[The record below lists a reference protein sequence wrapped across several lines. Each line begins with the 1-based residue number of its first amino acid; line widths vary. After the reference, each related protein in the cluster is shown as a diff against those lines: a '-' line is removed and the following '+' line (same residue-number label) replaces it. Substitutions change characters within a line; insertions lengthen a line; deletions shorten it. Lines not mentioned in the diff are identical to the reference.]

1 MLLVLLVAQTTQG
14 ILQTTLINEQTG
26 YLKIKIKDLEITNQT
41 NTILHIIDPEEI
53 LNTITL
59 IQTNIKHLQ
68 IENKDMIFK
77 EIETIIAKIKSITP
91 KEQRRFRRGLIN
103 VVGNVERWLF
113 GTMDNEDREQ
123 IWNYLRISEENSHNA
138 IDAINEQIKINKN
151 FNESI
156 ETLKKTIL
164 DDREKILNTY
174 NRIQN
179 SISKIVKNQLFLDQ
193 MTKLRFIENKVNQIQ
208 DNVVSAKY
216 NIIHPSILTLEEL
229 NEYEI
234 DLHKLKLIKMG
245 VLEYKN
251 KFLIIAIKIPRNYVT
266 VEQKLILPLPNDK
279 HFEIDYENE
288 YIIEINNKT
297 FVYQNDVTVQ
307 QLKPS
312 KHCILTKD
320 CKLRHNNKTQIQII
334 DDETLIVKNAYKEK
348 LKHNCDDREI
358 VLNNNY
364 LINFFN
370 CQIYLL
376 KEIFY
381 NNKTIVQEKYFYP
394 ENNFNT
400 SFKKTI
406 TFDDIVLN
414 NFENIKEINE
424 LRFHKNISYVINI
437 SMIIMII
444 CISVSI
450 TYFCNKM
457 YNKTYNVKQ
466 VNYRIQEN
474 SYSNRGGVTYDI
486 AATTM
491 QPISAASAMK
501 GQQHDQPKSAA
512 SANNGQQHFQPISAA
527 SAIKG
532 QQLNHPLNAMSALK
546 EYKSKVIT
554 DQRSPIIRM

>member
-1 MLLVLLVAQTTQG
+1 MAQPIMEQCLLTLTEILNSQNNAVRNIRVTIEKRLKYVENFTGKQGTLPSFIATIDQIIEEFGPVNINEVFAVVYNEKIGGIAKNFLAIEAPASWEECKQKLKIHFRPTKDEATILRSINSIKVIMLLVLLVTQTTHG

-138 IDAINEQIKINKN
+138 ID
-151 FNESI
+151 
-156 ETLKKTIL
+156 
-164 DDREKILNTY
+164 
-174 NRIQN
+174 
-179 SISKIVKNQLFLDQ
+179 
-193 MTKLRFIENKVNQIQ
+193 
-208 DNVVSAKY
+208 
-216 NIIHPSILTLEEL
+216 
-229 NEYEI
+229 
-234 DLHKLKLIKMG
+234 
-245 VLEYKN
+245 
-251 KFLIIAIKIPRNYVT
+251 
-266 VEQKLILPLPNDK
+266 
-279 HFEIDYENE
+279 
-288 YIIEINNKT
+288 
-297 FVYQNDVTVQ
+297 
-307 QLKPS
+307 
-312 KHCILTKD
+312 
-320 CKLRHNNKTQIQII
+320 
-334 DDETLIVKNAYKEK
+334 
-348 LKHNCDDREI
+348 
-358 VLNNNY
+358 
-364 LINFFN
+364 
-370 CQIYLL
+370 
-376 KEIFY
+376 
-381 NNKTIVQEKYFYP
+381 
-394 ENNFNT
+394 
-400 SFKKTI
+400 
-406 TFDDIVLN
+406 
-414 NFENIKEINE
+414 
-424 LRFHKNISYVINI
+424 
-437 SMIIMII
+437 
-444 CISVSI
+444 
-450 TYFCNKM
+450 
-457 YNKTYNVKQ
+457 
-466 VNYRIQEN
+466 EN